1 MLFQL
6 VADQRKSQFGGVDR
20 CIYFLQYI
28 WKRTNMIL
36 MTMGDHKS
44 FHLGNILFQV
54 GNIRNYKIDSRHVI
68 FRKSESA
75 IYYYYTIFILKSC
88 NIHSNL
94 LQTTK
99 WNDLQLGAIVSFTW
113 SL

>member
-1 MLFQL
+1 
-6 VADQRKSQFGGVDR
+6 
-20 CIYFLQYI
+20 
-28 WKRTNMIL
+28 MIL

-99 WNDLQLGAIVSFTW
+99 WNDLQLGAIVIFAW